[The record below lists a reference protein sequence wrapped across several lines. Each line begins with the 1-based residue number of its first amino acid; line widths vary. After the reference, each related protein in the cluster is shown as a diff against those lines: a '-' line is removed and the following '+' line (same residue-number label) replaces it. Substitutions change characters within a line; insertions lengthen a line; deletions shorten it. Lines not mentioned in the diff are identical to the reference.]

1 MSVYCFDSSAFLYM
15 GRFRYPYY
23 PRDVFPKLWKNVE
36 TLIERE
42 RLFICQEAF
51 EEMTGGRRESYQSA
65 SGADEIT
72 VWLNA
77 MKTNRAHFCRMTNQ
91 AVQERAEEISID
103 HPKLIK
109 QRRLRDADPYIIA
122 HAREREA
129 VVVTQELPSQNP
141 RIRPDAMDR
150 ISTVCRHLEI
160 PCVDLVGFMRREEM
174 VF

>member
-1 MSVYCFDSSAFLYM
+1 MRVYCFDSSAFLYM

-36 TLIERE
+36 TLIARGG
-42 RLFICQEAF
+42 LFICQEVF
-51 EEMTGGRRESYQSA
+51 EEMAGGLRASSQSA

-77 MKTNRAHFCRMTNQ
+77 MKTNHASFCRMTNQ
-91 AVQERAEEISID
+91 STQERAEEISLD

-109 QRRLRDADPYIIA
+109 QSRLKDADPYIIA
-122 HAREREA
+122 HAWEADA
-129 VVVTQELPSQNP
+129 VVVTQELPSRNP
-141 RIRPDAMDR
+141 QVSPDTMDS
-150 ISTVCRHLEI
+150 ISTVCRHLHM
-160 PCVDLVGFMRREEM
+160 PCVDLVGFMRREQM